1 MDVFKWQHLLLL
13 NIFTAFVTTDHDV
26 FTDCFR
32 KQNQFCMFYENF
44 MSSFFVD
51 WDIVGVNVFQ
61 NAFILDDIL
70 LLGKLTLL
78 YSSFAFKAFYL
89 LW

>member
-78 YSSFAFKAFYL
+78 YSSFAFKTFCS